1 MQEEFRYGQKLEVR
15 GGNYIVEVVGR
26 IPKSTPYVV
35 NMNTTDDRLNVRIN
49 GEPFNNLTIKQI
61 NVLLHGAQSFLDITE
76 QEQNLEPQ
84 LQKRPVGR
92 PPKEINV

>member
-61 NVLLHGAQSFLDITE
+61 NGSPLIRTFSLSSVVFMGNHSTI
-76 QEQNLEPQ
+76 
-84 LQKRPVGR
+84 
-92 PPKEINV
+92 